1 MFFITVGRFWSC
13 ASQVSSYQNVLER
26 SSYAMVP
33 AARRTFG
40 LYRVL
45 HAHRHVGRG
54 LHFLWNGLRSA
65 IVSGLHCWGRTSLNF
80 QGMNLFFLYFWPFLH
95 QIFLFWI
102 LNNFSLLFYPNLWFF
117 FFFPIFILFFSFS
130 FFFFFFFLIIF

>member
-80 QGMNLFFLYFWPFLH
+80 QGMNLFFFRFTP
-95 QIFLFWI
+95 
-102 LNNFSLLFYPNLWFF
+102 NFSVLDDFEH
-117 FFFPIFILFFSFS
+117 FSE
-130 FFFFFFFLIIF
+130 FFLSFAHIFPDFCLNYFQFIPDFSP